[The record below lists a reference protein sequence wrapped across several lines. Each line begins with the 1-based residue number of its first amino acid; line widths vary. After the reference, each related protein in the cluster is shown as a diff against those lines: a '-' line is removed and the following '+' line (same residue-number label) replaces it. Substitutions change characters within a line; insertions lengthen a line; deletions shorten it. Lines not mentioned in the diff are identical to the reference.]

1 VAHLPDGRV
10 AFVEAAAPGDRV
22 ELALTESRARWVR
35 GRIVRLLE
43 PGPDRVEPRCAVF
56 GTCGGCTWQH
66 LDDEAQ
72 ARAKTSIL
80 GDALE
85 RIGHLRVPRP
95 IAFHASPSGYGTRLR
110 ARLHV
115 EGGRAGFRR
124 RRSHAL
130 CEVRACP
137 VLEPELEARLARLSD
152 DARAGRVEDGEWELV
167 AGDTGAV
174 ARRCPGDD
182 LGAGAGAAVE
192 LSVEGR
198 PLRISP
204 GVFAQA
210 NRPLLDPLAAAVRRA
225 VLGPAGREAGL
236 LLELYAGAGFFT
248 VGCAPHFLAAVAV
261 ESGHAAVSDLRF
273 NLARASLDHVE
284 VREGDCE
291 SELAR
296 WPATAPR
303 PDVVLLD
310 PPRAGLGRAGAA
322 ELARVGAARV
332 VYLSCDPA
340 TLARD
345 LAVLCEAGY
354 ALRSV
359 EGFDLFPQTPHVEA
373 LAVLE
378 RMEAGGA

>member
-1 VAHLPDGRV
+1 
-10 AFVEAAAPGDRV
+10 
-22 ELALTESRARWVR
+22 
-35 GRIVRLLE
+35 
-43 PGPDRVEPRCAVF
+43 
-56 GTCGGCTWQH
+56 
-66 LDDEAQ
+66 
-72 ARAKTSIL
+72 
-80 GDALE
+80 
-85 RIGHLRVPRP
+85 
-95 IAFHASPSGYGTRLR
+95 
-110 ARLHV
+110 
-115 EGGRAGFRR
+115 
-124 RRSHAL
+124 
-130 CEVRACP
+130 
-137 VLEPELEARLARLSD
+137 
-152 DARAGRVEDGEWELV
+152 
-167 AGDTGAV
+167 
-174 ARRCPGDD
+174 
-182 LGAGAGAAVE
+182 
-192 LSVEGR
+192 
-198 PLRISP
+198 
-204 GVFAQA
+204 
-210 NRPLLDPLAAAVRRA
+210 